1 MVPIQIATGTLE
13 LPSEFWQS
21 SKRTT
26 QKDTK
31 RLDALNLQTVKFQ
44 TLHEKPW
51 ALDQKSY
58 QKPFKTSNTNTPQT
72 RKKKQEKIAQDPQD

>member
-31 RLDALNLQTVKFQ
+31 RLDALNLQTVNSKPCTK
-44 TLHEKPW
+44 TLGPGP
-51 ALDQKSY
+51 KSY